1 MFGPESGVYVE
12 VNHNG
17 TLFIATPVR
26 GSSAP
31 VNGKIVDRNGA
42 TVQAFDDVARSTMY
56 GKWITSPLPPGQ
68 YVLHLEVNHDPR
80 TVIFEV
86 K

>member
-1 MFGPESGVYVE
+1 
-12 VNHNG
+12 
-17 TLFIATPVR
+17 
-26 GSSAP
+26 
-31 VNGKIVDRNGA
+31 VDRNGA
-42 TVQAFDDVARSTMY
+42 LVQAFDDVARSTMY

-80 TVIFEV
+80 TIIFEV